1 MIDWYVILF
10 LAIVLLIFHMG
21 EFAGHKDAAAYVR
34 LAGKNKVSTGT
45 VSMLFRFLTGT
56 FVFVPVYLTVSR
68 GYLAGL
74 VVSIAGVAV
83 LLWFSRKVS
92 QMNDNFTPF
101 QHIGALLRERMPER
115 GRAAVYVLLFLAG
128 SEGLLLSTAL
138 ANSFM
143 KTVFSIQP
151 IWTSSILFFFVFVF
165 SGMGGAGGVQKMGR
179 WLLFGFFTG
188 ITILPVATILY
199 HGVASIHERFVRL
212 PGASWDEGEL
222 VVAALLFMVFT
233 AGHLLVYFLLSSDL
247 LAVKRT
253 RLKATIGLTA
263 ICWSS
268 MPVAVSV
275 IVVYLMS
282 RGGGNG
288 INGLLNTMGHA
299 FSTPLLY
306 VLAVSVL
313 SCLAL
318 SLGVSLHHL
327 MGLLIPLFK
336 EERATYKGYAASLVL
351 CLLFYGASFALD
363 FTTVFIFYIHLFVSI
378 CLPLWLLLGY
388 RVRWGWELSLV
399 LIASN
404 GLGLWISFT
413 SEILT
418 GVSVNLGIS
427 SAVLFFLFIR
437 KVRTM

>member
-21 EFAGHKDAAAYVR
+21 EFAGHKDTAAYVR
-34 LAGKNKVSTGT
+34 LSGKNQVSTGT

-56 FVFVPVYLTVSR
+56 FVFIPVYLTASR
-68 GYLAGL
+68 GYMAGL
-74 VVSIAGVAV
+74 ILSIAGVAV
-83 LLWFSRKVS
+83 LLWFSKKVT
-92 QMNDNFTPF
+92 QMNDEFAAF
-101 QHIGALLRERMPER
+101 QHIGALLQERIPNK
-115 GRAAVYVLLFLAG
+115 GRAGVYLMLFLAG

-199 HGVASIHERFVRL
+199 HGVASIHKRFVQL
-212 PGASWDEGEL
+212 PGASWNGGEL
-222 VVAALLFMVFT
+222 MVASLLFMVFT
-233 AGHLLVYFLLSSDL
+233 AGHLLVYYLISGDL
-247 LAVKRT
+247 LAVKLT

-268 MPVAVSV
+268 MPLAVSV

-282 RGGGNG
+282 RDGGTG
-288 INGLLNTMGHA
+288 ISGLLNSMGHA

-327 MGLLIPLFK
+327 TGILIPLFK
-336 EERATYKGYAASLVL
+336 EEQGAYKGYGSSFVV
-351 CLLFYGASFALD
+351 CILFYGASFAVD

-399 LIASN
+399 LIVSN
-404 GLGLWISFT
+404 GLGLWVSFT
-413 SEILT
+413 SEVLT

-427 SAVLFFLFIR
+427 CTVLFFLFIR
-437 KVRTM
+437 KIRTM